1 MKKLLSLFAS
11 LTLFWSALVPVASIV
26 ATSSALTACK
36 STKQTAYKSIASVQ
50 SGVEVALTSWAEYV
64 VNRKREIAAM
74 PEGAEQNAAVIQLAS
89 RELKARAA
97 LEVYKTA
104 AVAAITVAKSGGAPA
119 PAPLIASATQFIN
132 ATN

>member
-11 LTLFWSALVPVASIV
+11 LALCWSALVPVASIV
-26 ATSSALTACK
+26 ATSAALTACA
-36 STKQTAYKSIASVQ
+36 STRQTAYKSIASVQ
-50 SGVEVALTSWAEYV
+50 AGVEVALAGWAEYV
-64 VNRKREIAAM
+64 VNRKREIEAM

-97 LEVYKTA
+97 LEAYKTA
-104 AVAAITVAKSGGAPA
+104 AAAITVAKSGGAPA

>member
-1 MKKLLSLFAS
+1 MKRLLTLIAS
-11 LTLFWSALVPVASIV
+11 LAIALAPALTIT
-26 ATSSALTACK
+26 ATSTALTACT

-50 SGVEVALTSWAEYV
+50 SGVEVALTTWAEYV

-74 PEGAEQNAAVIQLAS
+74 SEGAEQNAAIIQLAS

-97 LEVYKTA
+97 LEAYKTT

-119 PAPLIASATQFIN
+119 PAPLITSATQFIN